1 MRAGLLGRKLG
12 HSFSPRIHSFFGDYS
27 YDLFE
32 VEPDALDEF
41 LKSDRYDA
49 LNVTI
54 PYKRDVIPHCAELS
68 EAARQIGSVN
78 TIVRRADGTLF
89 GDNTDA
95 AGFAAML
102 DRLNVSPAGRKALV
116 LGSGGASL
124 TVQHVLKAR
133 GAAEVVVISRSG
145 ADNYENLERH
155 ADAAILVNTTPVG
168 MYPNNGEAPLDLAR
182 LPKLEAVLDVIYNPA
197 RTKLMQDAAAR
208 GIPCIGGL
216 EMLVEQARAAS
227 ERFTGKPVSPELADT
242 VLTSLREESQN
253 IILVGMP
260 GSGKTTV
267 GKQIAARTGRQ
278 LVDLDDVI
286 VANIGMSIPEFF
298 ELHDEPAFRAEETR
312 AIAETCKQSGLVIAT
327 GGGCITQERNRDLLK
342 QNGVVLFLQRD
353 LALLSTKGRPLSQR
367 NSLEE
372 MYTYRLP
379 LYRAFADAE
388 IESTGVPELT
398 AEKMLEVYHEIV
410 SR

>member
-12 HSFSPRIHSFFGDYS
+12 HSFSPRIHASLGDYS

-32 VEPDALDEF
+32 VEPDALDAFMTGEPF
-41 LKSDRYDA
+41 GA

-54 PYKRDVIPHCAELS
+54 PYKRDVIPYCAELS
-68 EAARQIGSVN
+68 EAARRIGSVN
-78 TIVRRADGTLF
+78 TLVRRPDGTLF

-95 AGFAAML
+95 AGFEAML
-102 DRLNVSPAGRKALV
+102 DRLNVSPAGKKALV

-124 TVQHVLKAR
+124 TVQHVLKVR

-145 ADNYENLERH
+145 EDNYENLERH
-155 ADAAILVNTTPVG
+155 ADARVLVNTTPVG
-168 MYPNNGEAPLDLAR
+168 MYPNNGTAPLDIAR

-197 RTKLMQDAAAR
+197 RTRLMQDAAAR

-216 EMLVEQARAAS
+216 VMLVEQARAAS
-227 ERFTGKPVSPELADT
+227 ERFTGNTIPIERTNEVLA
-242 VLTSLREESQN
+242 SLREESQN
-253 IILVGMP
+253 IVLVGMP
-260 GSGKTTV
+260 GSGKSTV
-267 GKQIAARTGRQ
+267 GRKIAEKTGRQ
-278 LVDLDDVI
+278 LVDVDDVI
-286 VANIGMSIPEFF
+286 VQNIGMSIPEYF

-312 AIAETCKQSGLVIAT
+312 AIAEVCKQSGLVIAT
-327 GGGCITQERNRDLLK
+327 GGGCITQSRNYDLLH
-342 QNGVVLFLQRD
+342 QNGVVIFLQRD
-353 LALLSTKGRPLSQR
+353 LELLSTKGRPLSQR

-388 IESTGVPELT
+388 VQSTGVPELT
-398 AEKMLEVYHEIV
+398 AEKMLEVYHEIL

>member
-32 VEPDALDEF
+32 VEPDALDAF
-41 LKSDRYDA
+41 LKGDSFDA

-54 PYKRDVIPHCAELS
+54 PYKRDVIPYCAELS
-68 EAARQIGSVN
+68 EAAKQIGSVN
-78 TIVRRADGTLF
+78 TIVHRADGTLF

-95 AGFAAML
+95 AGFGAML
-102 DRLNVSPAGRKALV
+102 DRLSISPAGKKALV

-124 TVQHVLKAR
+124 TARHVLTVR

-145 ADNYENLERH
+145 PDNYENLERH

-168 MYPNNGEAPLDLAR
+168 MYPNNGVSPLDLGR

-208 GIPCIGGL
+208 NSPHIGGL
-216 EMLVEQARAAS
+216 LMLVEQARAAS
-227 ERFTGKPVSPELADT
+227 ERFTGNSIPTERANEVLAA
-242 VLTSLREESQN
+242 LRGETEN

-267 GKQIAARTGRQ
+267 GRQLATKTGRQ

-286 VANIGMSIPEFF
+286 VANIGMTIPEYF
-298 ELHDEPAFRAEETR
+298 ESHDEPEFRAEETR
-312 AIAETCKQSGLVIAT
+312 AIAEICKESGLIIAT
-327 GGGCITQERNRDLLK
+327 GGGCITQPRNYDLLH

-353 LALLSTKGRPLSQR
+353 LELLSTKGRPLSQR
-367 NSLEE
+367 NSLDE

-388 IESTGVPELT
+388 VQSTGVPELT
-398 AEKMLEVYHEIV
+398 AEKMLEVYHEIL

>member
-32 VEPDALDEF
+32 VEPDALDAF
-41 LKSDRYDA
+41 MKGDSFDA

-54 PYKRDVIPHCAELS
+54 PYKRDVIPYCAELS

-78 TIVRRADGTLF
+78 TIVRRPDGTLF

-95 AGFAAML
+95 AGFGAML
-102 DRLNVSPAGRKALV
+102 DRLAVSPAGKKALV

-124 TVQHVLKAR
+124 TARHVLKTR

-145 ADNYENLERH
+145 PDNYENLDRH

-168 MYPNNGEAPLDLAR
+168 MYPNNGNSPLDLDR

-197 RTKLMQDAAAR
+197 RTRLMQDAEAR
-208 GIPCIGGL
+208 NIPHIGGL
-216 EMLVEQARAAS
+216 LMLVEQARAAS
-227 ERFTGKPVSPELADT
+227 ERFTGNSIPAGRANEVLAA
-242 VLTSLREESQN
+242 LRVETEN

-267 GKQIAARTGRQ
+267 GRQIAAKTGRQ

-286 VANIGMSIPEFF
+286 VQNIGMTIPEYF
-298 ELHDEPAFRAEETR
+298 ESHDEPAFRAEETR
-312 AIAETCKQSGLVIAT
+312 AVAQICRESGLVIAT
-327 GGGCITQERNRDLLK
+327 GGGCITQPRNYDLLH

-353 LALLSTKGRPLSQR
+353 LELLSTKGRPLSQR

-372 MYTYRLP
+372 MYAVRLP
-379 LYRAFADAE
+379 MYRAFADAE
-388 IESTGVPELT
+388 VQSTGVPELT
-398 AEKMLEVYHEIV
+398 AEKMLEVYHEIL

>member
-12 HSFSPRIHSFFGDYS
+12 HSFSPRIHSFLGDYS

-32 VEPDALDEF
+32 VEPDALDTF
-41 LKSDRYDA
+41 LRGDSFDA

-54 PYKRDVIPHCAELS
+54 PYKRDVIPYCAELS
-68 EAARQIGSVN
+68 EAARRIGSVN
-78 TIVRRADGTLF
+78 TLVRRPDGTLF

-95 AGFAAML
+95 AGFGAML
-102 DRLNVSPAGRKALV
+102 DRLNVSPVGKKALV

-124 TVQHVLKAR
+124 TVRHVLASR

-145 ADNYENLERH
+145 PDNYDNLERH

-168 MYPNNGEAPLDLAR
+168 MYPNNGEAPLDLGR

-197 RTKLMQDAAAR
+197 RTRLMQDAAAR
-208 GIPCIGGL
+208 NIPCIGGL
-216 EMLVEQARAAS
+216 VMLVEQARAAS
-227 ERFTGKPVSPELADT
+227 ERFTGNVIPAGRANEILAA
-242 VLTSLREESQN
+242 LRGETEN

-260 GSGKTTV
+260 GCGKTTV
-267 GKQIAARTGRQ
+267 GRHLAEKTGRQ
-278 LVDLDDVI
+278 LVDIDNVI
-286 VANIGMSIPEFF
+286 VENIGMTIPEYF
-298 ELHDEPAFRAEETR
+298 ESHDEPEFRAEETR
-312 AIAETCKQSGLVIAT
+312 AIAEVCKQSGLIIAT
-327 GGGCITQERNRDLLK
+327 GGGCITQRRNYDLLH
-342 QNGVVLFLQRD
+342 QNGIVLFLQRD
-353 LALLSTKGRPLSQR
+353 LELLSTKGRPLSQR

-372 MYTYRLP
+372 MYAYRLP

-388 IESTGVPELT
+388 VESTGVPERT
-398 AEKMLEVYHEIV
+398 AEKMLEVYHEIL